1 MAERKPA
8 TQREMLYQLWFAVIG
23 SNGDGLA
30 SQVRDINTWIK
41 KRPPVC
47 PVSDRRSWFTR
58 PVVVAFA
65 AAAGVKLFDWIPAA
79 ISALRGAP

>member
-41 KRPPVC
+41 RRPVVC
-47 PVSDRRSWFTR
+47 PVADRRSWLTR
-58 PVVVAFA
+58 PVTVALA
-65 AAAGVKLFDWIPAA
+65 AAVSVKLFDWIPAA
-79 ISALRGAP
+79 IAAPRGAP